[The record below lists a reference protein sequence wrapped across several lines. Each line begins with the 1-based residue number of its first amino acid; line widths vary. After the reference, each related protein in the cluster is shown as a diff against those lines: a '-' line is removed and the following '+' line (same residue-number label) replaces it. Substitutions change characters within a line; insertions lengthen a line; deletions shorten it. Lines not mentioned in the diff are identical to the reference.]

1 MVLTPLCSF
10 FFQKIRTSVIISA
23 STWSTSS
30 DESRFFLG
38 EGEGWRQLP
47 KVGVLTYFLAQNC
60 MKMKEFGPPRAGA
73 RPWRPLRSATN
84 IYFSVTKSG
93 SVHLDE

>member
-1 MVLTPLCSF
+1 MVNI
-10 FFQKIRTSVIISA
+10 QWRIEV
-23 STWSTSS
+23 
-30 DESRFFLG
+30 FLG
-38 EGEGWRQLP
+38 GRGGAPTP

-60 MKMKEFGPPRAGA
+60 MKMKEFGPPGAGA
-73 RPWRPLRSATN
+73 RPWCPLRSATN